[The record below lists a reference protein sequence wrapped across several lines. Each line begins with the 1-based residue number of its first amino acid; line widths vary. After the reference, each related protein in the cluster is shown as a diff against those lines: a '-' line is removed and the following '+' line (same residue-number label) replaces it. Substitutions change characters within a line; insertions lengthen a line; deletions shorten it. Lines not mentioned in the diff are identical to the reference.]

1 MWSLLMLVMAVTS
14 GLMTLVLSS
23 RPPRPVSTTAISTFC
38 SAKYLNAMA
47 VSTSK

>member
-14 GLMTLVLSS
+14 GLRTLVLSS

-38 SAKYLNAMA
+38 SAKYLNAIA
-47 VSTSK
+47 VRTSK

>member
-23 RPPRPVSTTAISTFC
+23 RPPKPGLHHRDVHLLLGEPRESR
-38 SAKYLNAMA
+38 
-47 VSTSK
+47 